1 MKHQLV
7 LVPMAVIL
15 ILFLGCTKKS
25 DSETK
30 SVGTTLGD
38 HEDPQGFYTCPM
50 HPQVH
55 EHKPGKCPI
64 CHMNLVKVSKKNR
77 NMKPSATTDTTT
89 TEISEGLSAT
99 DQQLR
104 LAGISKYTVVKK
116 DLVFTV
122 PASGRLVSSR
132 EVNFQ
137 VYETDLQIIKA
148 GLDFSGIATSNPEE
162 SLSGKIR
169 MVDNMV
175 DPSSRTVRVM
185 GTLNK
190 SFQKTVMDG
199 GFHGEITSVAKNQ
212 IVIPEEAVLHAGKK
226 DLVYLISKEN
236 GLKSIPV
243 QLGRKSDHEYQ
254 VLSGLVEGDVIS
266 TGPNFLID
274 SEANIRGTFELAPGE
289 TKSSAPSCPP
299 DQHWDIPMS
308 MCMPGEAR
316 K

>member
-1 MKHQLV
+1 MKQLV
-7 LVPMAVIL
+7 LVPMAVI
-15 ILFLGCTKKS
+15 IFFFLGCTKQNG
-25 DSETK
+25 SEAK
-30 SVGTTLGD
+30 NAGTVLGA

-55 EHKPGKCPI
+55 EHKAGKCPI
-64 CHMNLVKVSKKNR
+64 CHMTLVKVSGKTQ
-77 NMKPSATTDTTT
+77 NMNPSATMDV
-89 TEISEGLSAT
+89 SEGLSAT

-116 DLVFTV
+116 DFAVTI
-122 PASGRLVSSR
+122 PASGRLISSR
-132 EVNFQ
+132 EVSFQ
-137 VYETDLQIIKA
+137 VYESDLQIIKA
-148 GLDFSGIATSNPEE
+148 GLDFSGSAASNPDVD
-162 SLSGKIR
+162 LSGKIR
-169 MVDNMV
+169 MVDNIV

-185 GTLNK
+185 GILNK
-190 SFQKTVMDG
+190 SLEKTVMDG

-226 DLVYLISKEN
+226 DLVYLISNEN
-236 GLKSIPV
+236 GLKPISV

-254 VLSGLVEGDVIS
+254 VLSGLNEGDVIS

-274 SEANIRGTFELAPGE
+274 SEAKIRGAFELAPGE

>member
-1 MKHQLV
+1 
-7 LVPMAVIL
+7 MAVVIF
-15 ILFLGCTKKS
+15 LFLGCTKQN

-50 HPQVH
+50 HPQIH

-64 CHMNLVKVSKKNR
+64 CHMTLVKVSGKTQNI
-77 NMKPSATTDTTT
+77 NPSATEDTTT
-89 TEISEGLSAT
+89 TEISDGLSAT

-104 LAGISKYTVVKK
+104 LAGISKHTVVKK
-116 DLVFTV
+116 DFAFTI

-132 EVNFQ
+132 EVSFQ

-148 GLDFSGIATSNPEE
+148 GLDFSGSAASNPDVV
-162 SLSGKIR
+162 LSGKIR
-169 MVDNMV
+169 MVDNIV

-185 GTLNK
+185 GILNK
-190 SFQKTVMDG
+190 FSQKTVIEG
-199 GFHGEITSVAKNQ
+199 GFHGEITSVVKDQ
-212 IVIPEEAVLHAGKK
+212 IVVPEEAVLHAGKK

-254 VLSGLVEGDVIS
+254 VLSGLNEGDVIS

-274 SEANIRGTFELAPGE
+274 SEAKIRGTFELAPGE

>member
-64 CHMNLVKVSKKNR
+64 CHMNLVKVSEKNR
-77 NMKPSATTDTTT
+77 NMKPSATMDTTT

-254 VLSGLVEGDVIS
+254 VLSGLNEGDVIS

-274 SEANIRGTFELAPGE
+274 SEAKIRGTFELAPGE

>member
-1 MKHQLV
+1 MKYQLV
-7 LVPMAVIL
+7 LVPMGLIL
-15 ILFLGCTKKS
+15 FLFLGCTKQS
-25 DSETK
+25 DSEPK
-30 SVGTTLGD
+30 SAAAVVGD

-55 EHKPGKCPI
+55 EHEPGKCPI
-64 CHMNLVKVSKKNR
+64 CHMNLVKVSGKKQ
-77 NMKPSATTDTTT
+77 NMKPSTTMDTTT

-116 DLVFTV
+116 DLVFIV
-122 PASGRLVSSR
+122 PVSGRLVSSK
-132 EVNFQ
+132 EVSFQ
-137 VYETDLQIIKA
+137 VYESDLQIIRA
-148 GLDFSGIATSNPEE
+148 GLEFSGTATSNPEIA
-162 SLSGKIR
+162 LSGKIR
-169 MVDNMV
+169 MVDYIV
-175 DPSSRTVRVM
+175 DPSSRTVRVT
-185 GTLNK
+185 GVLNK
-190 SFQKTVMDG
+190 APERAVVDG

-236 GLKSIPV
+236 GLQSIPV

-254 VLSGLVEGDVIS
+254 VLTGLSVGDVIS

-274 SEANIRGTFELAPGE
+274 SEAKIRGTFDLAPGE

>member
-1 MKHQLV
+1 MKHSLV
-7 LVPMAVIL
+7 LVPMAVI
-15 ILFLGCTKKS
+15 IFLFLGCTKQS
-25 DSETK
+25 GSETK
-30 SVGTTLGD
+30 SVGTTLGA

-55 EHKPGKCPI
+55 EHKAGKCPI
-64 CHMNLVKVSKKNR
+64 CHMALVKVSGKTQ
-77 NMKPSATTDTTT
+77 NMKPSATMDM
-89 TEISEGLSAT
+89 SEGLSAT

-116 DLVFTV
+116 DFAVTI
-122 PASGRLVSSR
+122 PASGRLISSR
-132 EVNFQ
+132 EVSFQ
-137 VYETDLQIIKA
+137 VYESDLQIIKA
-148 GLDFSGIATSNPEE
+148 GLDFSGSAASNPDVA
-162 SLSGKIR
+162 LSGKIR
-169 MVDNMV
+169 MVDNIV

-185 GTLNK
+185 GILDK
-190 SFQKTVMDG
+190 SLQKTVMDG
-199 GFHGEITSVAKNQ
+199 GFHGEITSVAKDQ

-243 QLGRKSDHEYQ
+243 QLGRKSEHEYQ
-254 VLSGLVEGDVIS
+254 VLSGLSVGDVIS

-274 SEANIRGTFELAPGE
+274 SEAKIRGTFDLAPGE
-289 TKSSAPSCPP
+289 TKSKAPSCPP

>member
-1 MKHQLV
+1 
-7 LVPMAVIL
+7 MALIL
-15 ILFLGCTKKS
+15 FLFLGCTKQS
-25 DSETK
+25 PSETTGAAT
-30 SVGTTLGD
+30 VLGD

-64 CHMNLVKVSKKNR
+64 CHMTLVKVSGKTQ
-77 NMKPSATTDTTT
+77 NMKPSATMDTTS
-89 TEISEGLSAT
+89 TEMPDGLSAS

-104 LAGISKYTVVKK
+104 LAGISKYTVIKK
-116 DLVFTV
+116 DLVFIV

-132 EVNFQ
+132 EVSFQ
-137 VYETDLQIIKA
+137 VYESDLQIIRA
-148 GLDFSGIATSNPEE
+148 GLEFSGIATSNPEE

-169 MVDNMV
+169 MVDNIV
-175 DPSSRTVRVM
+175 DPSSRTVRVT
-185 GTLNK
+185 GVLNK
-190 SFQKTVMDG
+190 APARAVMDG

-226 DLVYLISKEN
+226 NLVYLISKEN
-236 GLKSIPV
+236 GLKSIPI
-243 QLGRKSDHEYQ
+243 QLGRKSEHEYQ
-254 VLSGLVEGDVIS
+254 VLSGLNEGDVIS

-274 SEANIRGTFELAPGE
+274 SEAKIRGTFELVPGE
-289 TKSSAPSCPP
+289 TKSLVPSCPS